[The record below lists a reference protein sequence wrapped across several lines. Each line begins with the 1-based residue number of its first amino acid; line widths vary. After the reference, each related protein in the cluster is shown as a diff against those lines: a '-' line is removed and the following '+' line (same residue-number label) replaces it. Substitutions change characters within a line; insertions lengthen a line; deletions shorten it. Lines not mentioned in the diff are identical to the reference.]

1 MTRVSECQSGVD
13 VSRHKIGGGDVSQ
26 RADESGDSITHKRYV
41 SVGSAYS
48 RTSIRL
54 PVCAFVNIKTTL
66 YIEEDTTSKDR
77 AGQVRTLGSMLEAI
91 STLQNHE

>member
-1 MTRVSECQSGVD
+1 M
-13 VSRHKIGGGDVSQ
+13 SQ
-26 RADESGDSITHKRYV
+26 RAGKSGGSIIPKRYM
-41 SVGSAYS
+41 SVGLAYS

-54 PVCAFVNIKTTL
+54 PTCAFVNIETTL
-66 YIEEDTTSKDR
+66 YIQEDTASKDR